1 MKKNKKK
8 LTIILGV
15 ICAML
20 MAVSSWYSIVYND
33 SRVIKKMDSD
43 YTFQIKDLP
52 MYIAIILFVLYIFYL
67 CALGAQTAYHNKQ
80 KVMIEHI
87 TRTISPKFGLFGFFG
102 FFGFLGFQT
111 YSADKNI
118 FPFIY
123 FIFFGFFGF
132 FYEGKMSDTFM
143 DERYKENKIKAQMTA
158 NKIALTI
165 IGIVVFILVEAQNIF
180 MVNLEYTLI
189 AVVITVALSIAL
201 DIFLGEYLLYRYDH
215 SEQFDESGE

>member
-8 LTIILGV
+8 RTIILGV
-15 ICAML
+15 ICAVL

-33 SRVIKKMDSD
+33 SRVIKKMDSE

-52 MYIAIILFVLYIFYL
+52 MYIAIIFFILYIFYL
-67 CALGAQTAYHNKQ
+67 FALGTQTAYHNKQ
-80 KVMIEHI
+80 KVMIEHT

-111 YSADKNI
+111 YSVDKNI

-123 FIFFGFFGF
+123 FMFFGFFGF

-143 DERYKENKIKAQMTA
+143 DERYKENKVKAQMTA

-165 IGIVVFILVEAQNIF
+165 IGIAVFILVEVQNIF
-180 MVNLEYTLI
+180 MGNLEYTLI
-189 AVVITVALSIAL
+189 AIVITVALSIAL

-215 SEQFDESGE
+215 SEQLDESEE